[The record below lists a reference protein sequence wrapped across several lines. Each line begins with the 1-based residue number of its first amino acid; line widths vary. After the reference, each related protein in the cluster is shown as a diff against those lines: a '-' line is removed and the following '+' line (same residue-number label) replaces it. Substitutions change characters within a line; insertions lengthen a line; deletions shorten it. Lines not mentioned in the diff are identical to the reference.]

1 MGGDHIQVLNGH
13 ALPDDTLHTAKADA
27 ELVLQQLAHA
37 AQAAVAQMV
46 DIVLGDQAVSQ
57 GVHIVD
63 GGENIVHDDVLGHQL
78 IGVLA
83 ALIDELL
90 ALILA
95 QQLLQHVK
103 AHPLL
108 DTAGS
113 LGIKV
118 HIAAHITHAVGKD
131 ADGGAVI
138 GQNGHLTHADGIQLP
153 ALLAGEDVALIKE
166 DLSGGGVSHRQGQL
180 AIPGN
185 GPKGQLLIELI
196 AAHDAQVIAPGI
208 EEQIVQQSLSGIQRG
223 GLAGTQLAVDFQ
235 HGLLIG
241 LAAVLFQ
248 CGHNALV
255 IAEAVENLGVSLE
268 PQGADQ
274 ASDGELAVFIN
285 TNPEH
290 LAGVGLI
297 LQPGTPIGDNR
308 RRQQGQVGL
317 QVRFLA
323 VVDAGRADDLADH
336 HTLGAVDDEGS
347 GVGHQGE
354 VPHEYLLL
362 LDFARLLIV
371 QAHTHLHG
379 SRIGGIPGLALL
391 HIVLGLLIHAEVDE
405 AQLQVAGIVADGGH
419 IRKYLPQ
426 TGIQEP
432 LIALLLD
439 LQQVGH
445 RHDLF
450 VPGKILTQGFAVI
463 LILGHLQYSR
473 LSCFYLNLI
482 CLLFSGL
489 LRGARRIICDT
500 HGLVASFMGHPL
512 VFFADRWYPMNRL

>member
-37 AQAAVAQMV
+37 AQAAVTQMV

-90 ALILA
+90 ALVLA

-108 DTAGS
+108 DAAGS

-118 HIAAHITHAVGKD
+118 HIAAHVAHAVGKD

-138 GQNGHLTHADGIQLP
+138 GQNGHLAHADGIQLP

-241 LAAVLFQ
+241 LASVLFQ

-255 IAEAVENLGVSLE
+255 IAEAVENLGVCLE

-274 ASDGELAVFIN
+274 AGDGQLAVFIN
-285 TNPEH
+285 TNPKH

-297 LQPGTPIGDNR
+297 LQPSTPIGDNR

-317 QVRFLA
+317 
-323 VVDAGRADDLADH
+323 
-336 HTLGAVDDEGS
+336 
-347 GVGHQGE
+347 
-354 VPHEYLLL
+354 
-362 LDFARLLIV
+362 
-371 QAHTHLHG
+371 
-379 SRIGGIPGLALL
+379 
-391 HIVLGLLIHAEVDE
+391 
-405 AQLQVAGIVADGGH
+405 
-419 IRKYLPQ
+419 
-426 TGIQEP
+426 
-432 LIALLLD
+432 
-439 LQQVGH
+439 
-445 RHDLF
+445 
-450 VPGKILTQGFAVI
+450 
-463 LILGHLQYSR
+463 
-473 LSCFYLNLI
+473 
-482 CLLFSGL
+482 
-489 LRGARRIICDT
+489 
-500 HGLVASFMGHPL
+500 
-512 VFFADRWYPMNRL
+512 